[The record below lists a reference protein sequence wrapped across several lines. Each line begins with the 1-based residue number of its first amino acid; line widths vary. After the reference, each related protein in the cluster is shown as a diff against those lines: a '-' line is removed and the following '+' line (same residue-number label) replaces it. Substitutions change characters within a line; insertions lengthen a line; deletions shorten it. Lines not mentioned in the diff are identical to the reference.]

1 MSPHAVGAI
10 FGDSRS
16 YRERDGAALRRVEEA
31 LAKISTPDEADIQL
45 VYCFT
50 GQVSKPDWTGLQVTR
65 VMSKRI
71 TVSIAVPA
79 DWQDEDELLEMGR
92 DAIREAID
100 RLAST
105 AATRKRKRKIAVSE
119 DPSPQFETRI
129 SLPSGSLPLDVLY
142 QFEVDVDKQ
151 LQRAGLGSVT
161 GHESG
166 GGAFE
171 LSVATRPEHEVRVKE
186 LVLRLLEDTG
196 RAAD

>member
-79 DWQDEDELLEMGR
+79 DWQHEDELLEKGR
-92 DAIREAID
+92 EAIREAID

-105 AATRKRKRKIAVSE
+105 AASRKRKRKLAVSE

-129 SLPSGSLPLDVLY
+129 SLPAGRLSLDVLY
-142 QFEVDVDKQ
+142 KFEVDVDKQ

-161 GHESG
+161 GHEA

-171 LSVATRPEHEVRVKE
+171 LSVATRPEHEARVRE
-186 LVLRLLEDTG
+186 LVLRLLADAE
-196 RAAD
+196 RAPG